1 MDTAP
6 RIEQRCVCIA
16 TNAQVVLAAVVSSY
30 FQTDGVYFPVFE
42 FPPIDTPYSP
52 SCQLGKDG
60 YFAHILGTRAAI
72 AINNALARIHP
83 EVILFLGLT
92 EAQQSYLRAI
102 LPSQKLIEIN
112 SVDDFLKR
120 LTSAELQADRIASKS
135 SQIIEGLLLAK
146 FTHKRL
152 VIDESAPPLQETYL
166 RRGEGMVLIEN
177 AGSLDDVA
185 AVNYA
190 FAIDADVVL
199 VPPVDREEIRLLP
212 RQLHDWGNDHS
223 HAAFHEVRRM
233 ISARIKC
240 INFLQYRFATFFTV
254 GLPYGLSI
262 KNIIPCSHVM
272 KDVNCGVLIAN
283 TIIEEHN
290 PMNFGSALVFS
301 PQQFATEETDDVCTL
316 LDDNNYIIKQLLGK
330 NATVKQIEN
339 YGSHFPFDVMH
350 ICAHG
355 GETDGYYVIQTFD
368 DRQGNQHKLE
378 FYEIVGFSP
387 SGGDMVHVTRKAL
400 FAKLDDYAWRSQRL
414 ESYPKYVFEDMMK
427 ALKDEGDR
435 PSGVI
440 RSKVNAPIA
449 TSCHIQCY
457 DSIHQGSFD
466 SLAGFGCPIVF
477 NNTCSS
483 SHEMAAMI
491 IGAGARAYVGTLW
504 SVGNATA
511 TQAAKVFYKEALRQG
526 KALAAYSE
534 MNKSIRDKHDQ
545 NVYIFWGLH
554 FVSFRTPPKKS
565 DERIFLALVATYFMW
580 LKKIATAADP
590 EVKRNSL
597 PIAKFLLDEI
607 VTRFPDDRLRE
618 IRDFDPGAV
627 EDYER
632 SLPAAQGEDFCRGV
646 TEMEISERRPYP

>member
-6 RIEQRCVCIA
+6 PIEQRCVCVA
-16 TNAQVVLAAVVSSY
+16 TDGQVVLAAVVSSY
-30 FQTDGVYFPVFE
+30 FQSGGVYFPVFE

-52 SCQLGKDG
+52 SCQFGKDG
-60 YFAHILGTRAAI
+60 YFAHVIGTRAAL

-83 EVILFLGLT
+83 EVILLLGLT
-92 EAQQSYLRAI
+92 KTEQSYLRAI
-102 LPSQKLIEIN
+102 LPSHKLIEVN
-112 SVDDFLKR
+112 TVDDFSKR
-120 LTSAELQADRIASKS
+120 LTSAELQADRIACKS
-135 SQIIEGLLLAK
+135 SQVIEGLLLAK

-152 VIDESAPPLQETYL
+152 VVDESAPPLQETYL
-166 RRGEGMVLIEN
+166 HRGEGMILIEN
-177 AGSLDDVA
+177 AGSLHDVA

-190 FAIDADVVL
+190 FAINADVVL
-199 VPPVDREEIRLLP
+199 VSPVDRDEIRLLP

-223 HAAFHEVRRM
+223 HKAFHKVRRM
-233 ISARIKC
+233 ISARIKG

-254 GLPYGLSI
+254 GLPYGLII

-272 KDVNCGVLIAN
+272 KDVNCGVFIAN
-283 TIIEEHN
+283 TIFEEHN
-290 PMNFGSALVFS
+290 PMSFGSALLFS

-316 LDDNNYIIKQLLGK
+316 LDNSNYIIKQLLGK

-339 YGSHFPFDVMH
+339 YGSYFPFDVMH

-368 DRQGNQHKLE
+368 DRQGDQHKFE

-387 SGGDMVHVTRKAL
+387 SVGDMVKVERKAI
-400 FAKLDDYAWRSQRL
+400 FTKLDGYPWMSHPL
-414 ESYPKYVFEDMMK
+414 KSYPKYVFEDMMK

-440 RSKVNAPIA
+440 RAKVNAPIA

-457 DSIHQGSFD
+457 DSIYQGFPD

-483 SHEMAAMI
+483 SHEIAATM
-491 IGAGARAYVGTLW
+491 IGAGARGYLGTLW

-511 TQAAKVFYKEALRQG
+511 TQAAKVFYQEAVRQG
-526 KALAAYSE
+526 KVLAAYSE

-554 FVSFRTPPKKS
+554 FASFRTPPKRS
-565 DERIFLALVATYFMW
+565 DEGIFRALVASYFMW
-580 LKKIATAADP
+580 LDKIATTPDP

-607 VTRFPDDRLRE
+607 VTWFPHDRLRE
-618 IRDFDPGAV
+618 INNFDSRTV

-632 SLPAAQGEDFCRGV
+632 SLPAAQGEDFCRGIS
-646 TEMEISERRPYP
+646 EMEISE